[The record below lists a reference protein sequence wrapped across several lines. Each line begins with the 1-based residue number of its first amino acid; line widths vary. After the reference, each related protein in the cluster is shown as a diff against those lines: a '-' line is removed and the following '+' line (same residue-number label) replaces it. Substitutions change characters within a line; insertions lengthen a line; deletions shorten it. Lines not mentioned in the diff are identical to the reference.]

1 MNTLQLLGDN
11 LLLTEIKNEAK
22 SASGILLTKSEET
35 YKTGI
40 IKYMGQGEKVS
51 ALPIKVGDKV
61 LFANGQ
67 VSTINGEEF
76 ILIKED
82 NILAKCQNK

>member
-1 MNTLQLLGDN
+1 MKLQVLGDN
-11 LLLTEIKNEAK
+11 LLVTEIKGEAK
-22 SASGILLTKSEET
+22 SASGILLTRSEET

-40 IKYMGQGEKVS
+40 IKYLGQGEKLS
-51 ALPIKVGDKV
+51 ALPVKVGDTI

>member
-1 MNTLQLLGDN
+1 MQILGDN

-40 IKYMGQGEKVS
+40 IKYLGQGEKLS
-51 ALPIKVGDKV
+51 ALPVKLGDKV
-61 LFANGQ
+61 LYAGGQ
-67 VSTINGEEF
+67 PSIINGEEF
-76 ILIKED
+76 ILIRED
-82 NILAKCQNK
+82 NIIAVCQNK